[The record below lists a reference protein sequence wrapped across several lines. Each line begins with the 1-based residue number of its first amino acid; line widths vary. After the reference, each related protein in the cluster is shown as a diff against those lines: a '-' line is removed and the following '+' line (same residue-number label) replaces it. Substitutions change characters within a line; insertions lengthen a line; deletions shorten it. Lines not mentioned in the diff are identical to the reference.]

1 MMRAGTVSIL
11 LLWAASAGAEPAQAA
26 APSDP
31 RADAAVSLF
40 QQYCVAN
47 RGTRDQAVS
56 QIAGHPFAKP
66 LPDDV
71 IANLQGDRKGGI
83 GWLVHTTSDGQAI
96 LAYDPIG
103 ICEVAVVSADPD
115 SMRRSFGF
123 LIDTARSVLKVP
135 VTEGKAQTSTA
146 HGMQIVATP
155 FSFPLFGKT
164 VTLTLTTAGKT
175 MPVGFQH
182 TMTSAFNPIAKA
194 E

>member
-1 MMRAGTVSIL
+1 MRAAAASIL
-11 LLWAASAGAEPAQAA
+11 LLCAASSGAEPTKAA
-26 APSDP
+26 SDP

-40 QQYCVAN
+40 QQYCVVN
-47 RGTRDQAVS
+47 GGTRDQAVS
-56 QIAGHPFAKP
+56 QIAGQPFAKP
-66 LPDDV
+66 LLEEV
-71 IANLQGDRKGGI
+71 ILNLQGGRKGGI

-103 ICEVAVVSADPD
+103 ICKVAVVSADPD

-123 LIDTARSVLKVP
+123 LISTARSVLKVP
-135 VTEGKAQTSTA
+135 VTEGKALTSTA
-146 HGMQIVATP
+146 YGEQIVATP

-164 VTLTLTTAGKT
+164 VTLTLTTTGKT
-175 MPVGFQH
+175 MPIGFQH

>member
-1 MMRAGTVSIL
+1 MRAAAASIL
-11 LLWAASAGAEPAQAA
+11 LLCAASAGAEPTKGEAA
-26 APSDP
+26 SDP

-40 QQYCVAN
+40 QQYCVVN
-47 RGTRDQAVS
+47 GGTRDLAVR
-56 QIAGHPFAKP
+56 QIAGQPFAKP
-66 LPDDV
+66 LPEVV
-71 IANLQGDRKGGI
+71 IGNLQGGRKGGI

-123 LIDTARSVLKVP
+123 LISTARSVLKVP
-135 VTEGKAQTSTA
+135 VTAGKVLTSTA
-146 HGMQIVATP
+146 FGEQIVATP
-155 FSFPLFGKT
+155 FSLPLFGKT

-182 TMTSAFNPIAKA
+182 TLTSAFNPIAKA
-194 E
+194 Q

>member
-1 MMRAGTVSIL
+1 MRAAAL
-11 LLWAASAGAEPAQAA
+11 ALMLWAAGASAEPPKGEAV
-26 APSDP
+26 SDP

-47 RGTRDQAVS
+47 GGTRDKAVRE
-56 QIAGHPFAKP
+56 IGGKPFAKP
-66 LPDDV
+66 LPEDV
-71 IANLQGDRKGGI
+71 IANLQDGRKGGI
-83 GWLVHTTSDGQAI
+83 GWVIHTTDDGQAI

-123 LIDTARSVLKVP
+123 LISMARSVLKVP
-135 VTEGKAQTSTA
+135 VTEGKALTSTA
-146 HGMQIVATP
+146 FGMQIVATP

-164 VTLTLTTAGKT
+164 VTLTLTTSGKT